1 MRQLVALLLALLVA
15 MCANAAPKEPYELVA
30 FDYTELALE
39 TENAVRIQWSGTV
52 ESYLTYNGKCQV
64 VITLTMES
72 GEEHAFATAPFSVPG
87 LGQTEIS
94 DEFVVPRQLWD
105 DAAAIAVGALDSA
118 ATPTASQPSGA
129 DATAADAA
137 DALEECVR
145 QTIADEDA
153 FPYLRNEIVSKKAE
167 VATLETELMIS
178 SGLMRKEKAP
188 KRTIKRQQAQME
200 KLEKELER
208 LLERL
213 RKNIE
218 SYCRQQ

>member
-15 MCANAAPKEPYELVA
+15 LCANAAPKEPYELVA

-87 LGQTEIS
+87 LGQIEIS
-94 DEFVVPRQLWD
+94 DEFVVPRHLWD
-105 DAAAIAVGALDSA
+105 DAVAIAVGALDSA

-129 DATAADAA
+129 DATAADA
-137 DALEECVR
+137 LEECIR

-153 FPYLRNEIVSKKAE
+153 FPYLRNEIISKKAE

-188 KRTIKRQQAQME
+188 KRTIRRQQAQME

-208 LLERL
+208 LLGRL
-213 RKNIE
+213 RKNME
-218 SYCRQQ
+218 SYCRQR